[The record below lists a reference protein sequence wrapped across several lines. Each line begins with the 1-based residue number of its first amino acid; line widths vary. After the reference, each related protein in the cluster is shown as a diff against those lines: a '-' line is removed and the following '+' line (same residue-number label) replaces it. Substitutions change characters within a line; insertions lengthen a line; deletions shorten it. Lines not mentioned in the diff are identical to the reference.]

1 MLDYLRRASVPT
13 DLLGIIA
20 EVRRRWRLKLA
31 LRGVVRVLAI
41 LVAFFLVAAF
51 LMQWARFSPLSIVLA
66 RVALA
71 VTLATSVFWF
81 LVRPL
86 RRRVTDEQVALYL
99 EEHEP
104 SLQATLLSA
113 VESSRT
119 GNPSE
124 SAALVKRVVE
134 QALEVCANLN
144 AAHRVEMRPLQAQR
158 ARSWSRRCGHVA
170 GPLGRSG
177 VPASRDV
184 RDAEFGPRACRP
196 RLPTASRSHPAMP
209 RCRRAPIRR
218 SRRRCIGFAS
228 EDVVLMVRRTPTGE
242 FEPVPLVR
250 NDDGKYEGAVFDVN
264 APTWYQIVADGVQ
277 SPIHTLQVVDVPY
290 VQRLELEYHF
300 PAYTGLEPQKI
311 EDGGDIAVLRGTDVQ
326 LRVFPTMKTPGGRIM
341 LNDKDALDLT
351 PQADG
356 SLTASFKAERDG
368 SYRVELKAPNGE
380 FAAASPQYTIDVLD
394 DQAPSVSFNRPGRDT
409 SVSSIEE
416 VFVEASRGRRLR
428 RSQPRAGVLG
438 ERRTREGRE
447 AVLRDVAVARGD
459 GRPHVLSR
467 RARRQPGDSVSYYA
481 RATDN
486 DSAGGEIGLE
496 QPLLPAHSSVQ
507 EGLQAGAVA
516 GRRRRRWRRRSRA
529 GRSALRAAAADHLGD
544 VQRPAR
550 SQVAERAE
558 VEGELHGRVAL
569 AVAAAR
575 TGRGSAHPH
584 EQPAGRARSGVREDC
599 RVCCRRPSPR

>member
-1 MLDYLRRASVPT
+1 MLDYLRRTSVPT

-31 LRGVVRVLAI
+31 LRGVVRALAI
-41 LVAFFLVAAF
+41 LVAFFLIAAF
-51 LMQWARFSPLSIVLA
+51 LMQWDRFSPFSIVLA

-71 VTLATSVFWF
+71 VTLATSVYWF

-86 RRRVTDEQVALYL
+86 RQRVTDEQVALSL

-124 SAALVKRVVE
+124 SEALVKRVVE

-144 AAHRVEMRPLQAQR
+144 AAHRVEMRPLKRNALALGTVAAVTLLALWVGPVFLRHAMSAMLSWAESVQAASPYR
-158 ARSWSRRCGHVA
+158 IEVTPGDAT
-170 GPLGRSG
+170 
-177 VPASRDV
+177 VPKGADQTIKAS
-184 RDAEFGPRACRP
+184 
-196 RLPTASRSHPAMP
+196 L
-209 RCRRAPIRR
+209 
-218 SRRRCIGFAS
+218 IGFAS
-228 EDVVLMVRRTPTGE
+228 EDVVLMVRRAPTGE

-290 VQRLELEYHF
+290 VQRLEVEYHF

-311 EDGGDIAVLRGTDVQ
+311 EDAGDIAVLRGTDVQ
-326 LRVFPTMKTPGGRIM
+326 LRVFPTMKTQGGRIM
-341 LNDKDALDLT
+341 LNDKDALDLM

-368 SYRVELKAPNGE
+368 SYRVELKAPSGE

-416 VFVEASRGRRLR
+416 VFVEA
-428 RSQPRAGVLG
+428 
-438 ERRTREGRE
+438 
-447 AVLRDVAVARGD
+447 
-459 GRPHVLSR
+459 
-467 RARRQPGDSVSYYA
+467 
-481 RATDN
+481 
-486 DSAGGEIGLE
+486 
-496 QPLLPAHSSVQ
+496 
-507 EGLQAGAVA
+507 
-516 GRRRRRWRRRSRA
+516 
-529 GRSALRAAAADHLGD
+529 AAEDD
-544 VQRPAR
+544 F
-550 SQVAERAE
+550 
-558 VEGELHGRVAL
+558 
-569 AVAAAR
+569 
-575 TGRGSAHPH
+575 
-584 EQPAGRARSGVREDC
+584 GVRNLEL
-599 RVCCRRPSPR
+599 V